1 MPEKRLKKVK
11 DKAKNI
17 ILFIGDGMSIS
28 QITALRLSQGG
39 PNSRVAVDEFP
50 YSGKVLTHSANAI
63 VTDSASSGTA
73 FSAGIKTNNEP
84 AMIPGK
90 LNGNVILK
98 NVFIGPEPKSAAAS
112 FKLLS
117 SFSIFA

>member
-1 MPEKRLKKVK
+1 M
-11 DKAKNI
+11 
-17 ILFIGDGMSIS
+17 
-28 QITALRLSQGG
+28 T
-39 PNSRVAVDEFP
+39 
-50 YSGKVLTHSANAI
+50 YSPV
-63 VTDSASSGTA
+63 
-73 FSAGIKTNNEP
+73 AGIKTNNEP
-84 AMIPGK
+84 AMIPGI